1 MHNLLHRLKP
11 GVPQD
16 VHLFS
21 AALLWSLVGTG
32 LLLRGTFW
40 LIDAA
45 AAGFLIIAVIAGTM
59 KSLFILDKSAR
70 KGIDR
75 ILLLDDGSCLGAVYS
90 KRTWL
95 MVAAMMGAG
104 YFLRH
109 SPVPL
114 GLAGTLY
121 AAMGWSLLLSSRLAW
136 KAWAKSRKPHT
147 KRGA

>member
-11 GVPQD
+11 GVPKD
-16 VHLFS
+16 VHLFA

-40 LIDAA
+40 LIAA
-45 AAGFLIIAVIAGTM
+45 GTTGFLIIAVIAGSV

-75 ILLLDDGSCLGAVYS
+75 ILRLDDGSCLGAVYS
-90 KRTWL
+90 KGTWL
-95 MVAAMMGAG
+95 LVAAMMGAG
-104 YFLRH
+104 YLLRH

-114 GLAGTLY
+114 GLAATLY
-121 AAMGWSLLLSSRLAW
+121 AAVGWSLLLSSRLAW
-136 KAWAKSRKPHT
+136 KAWAKSRKRHT
-147 KRGA
+147 K